1 MTYSSFNLIG
11 IRGKNWNEIAV
22 SIFQLLSL
30 KFDKRV
36 LKRSKEPD
44 QFKKKEIF
52 FSILSKSSYSFF
64 KYEIMNLMAFQ
75 SSLNKYVFIH

>member
-11 IRGKNWNEIAV
+11 IRGKNWNETAV

-30 KFDKRV
+30 KFDKLV
-36 LKRSKEPD
+36 LKGSKEPD
-44 QFKKKEIF
+44 QFKKRKYF

>member
-22 SIFQLLSL
+22 SIFQLLSP
-30 KFDKRV
+30 KFDELI

-44 QFKKKEIF
+44 QLKKGNI
-52 FSILSKSSYSFF
+52 FSILSKSSYIFF
-64 KYEIMNLMAFQ
+64 
-75 SSLNKYVFIH
+75 LNVKL